1 MGRRGWERSQ
11 IRVKTVIRLG
21 EIMQRLEDKVAVVTG
36 AGRGIGREIALLMA
50 AQGAKVVVNDLGGN
64 TDGTGTGKIAD
75 DVVAE
80 IRAAGGE
87 AVSNTDSV
95 AEVGGGE
102 ALVQTALDSFGG
114 MDILVNNAGILRD
127 RTIFKME
134 ESDWDAVLAVHLKGH
149 YCCTRPFANYIRNEN
164 RTGGRIIN
172 FSSVSGLFGN
182 FGQANYAAAKAG
194 IAGFS
199 RVMALELAKYG
210 CTSNTISPGA
220 LTRMT
225 IPLRENR
232 GESVGDNEI
241 ERRPTAHRTHLCLAS
256 QRRICGVLPQRSS
269 TPAAV
274 ASPSCSSQKSLSNQN
289 AAAYG
294 LWTNWTKSCPSSLK
308 QRKRMWQQPMRAP
321 NR

>member
-1 MGRRGWERSQ
+1 MH
-11 IRVKTVIRLG
+11 
-21 EIMQRLEDKVAVVTG
+21 RLEDKVAVITG
-36 AGRGIGREIALLMA
+36 AGRGIGKEIALLMA
-50 AQGAKVVVNDLGGN
+50 SLGAKVVVNDLGGN

-95 AEVGGGE
+95 AEVSGGE
-102 ALVQTALDSFGG
+102 ALVQTALDNFGG

-134 ESDWDAVLAVHLKGH
+134 ESDWDAVIAVHLKGH
-149 YCCTRPFANYIRNEN
+149 YCCTRPFANYIRSEN

-172 FSSVSGLFGN
+172 FSSVSGLYGN

-232 GESVGDNEI
+232 GENVGDSEI
-241 ERRPTAHRTHLCLAS
+241 ESGGPQHIAPICAWLAS
-256 QRRICGVLPQRSS
+256 DASAGITSEIFHTGRGGIAIMQQPKIIKQFKKRGRVWTMDELDQIVPQLID
-269 TPAAV
+269 AKKANV
-274 ASPSCSSQKSLSNQN
+274 
-289 AAAYG
+289 AAADERG
-294 LWTNWTKSCPSSLK
+294 KPIEL
-308 QRKRMWQQPMRAP
+308 
-321 NR
+321 

>member
-1 MGRRGWERSQ
+1 
-11 IRVKTVIRLG
+11 
-21 EIMQRLEDKVAVVTG
+21 MQRLEDKVAVVTG
-36 AGRGIGREIALLMA
+36 AGRGIGKEIALLMA
-50 AQGAKVVVNDLGGN
+50 SEGAKIVVNDLGGN

-95 AEVGGGE
+95 AEVSGGE

-134 ESDWDAVLAVHLKGH
+134 ESDWDAVMAVHLKGH
-149 YCCTRPFANYIRNEN
+149 YCCTRPFANYIRSEN
-164 RTGGRIIN
+164 RTGCRIIN
-172 FSSVSGLFGN
+172 FSSVSGLYGN
-182 FGQANYAAAKAG
+182 FGQANYGAAKAG

-199 RVMALELAKYG
+199 RVIALELAKYG

-232 GESVGDNEI
+232 GENVGDSDI
-241 ERRPTAHRTHLCLAS
+241 ESGGPQHIAPICAWLAS
-256 QRRICGVLPQRSS
+256 GASAGITSEIFHTGRGGVAIMQQPKIIKQFKK
-269 TPAAV
+269 PD
-274 ASPSCSSQKSLSNQN
+274 
-289 AAAYG
+289 G
-294 LWTNWTKSCPSSLK
+294 LWTMEELDQIVPQLIDAKKANVAAADESGKPVEL
-308 QRKRMWQQPMRAP
+308 
-321 NR
+321 